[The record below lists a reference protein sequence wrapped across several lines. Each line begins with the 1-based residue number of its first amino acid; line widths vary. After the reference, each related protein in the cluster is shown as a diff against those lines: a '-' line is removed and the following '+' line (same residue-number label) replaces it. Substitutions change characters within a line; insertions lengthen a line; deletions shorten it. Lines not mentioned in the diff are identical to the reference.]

1 MQAGRG
7 NVSIR
12 GNRKLILCGVTVYCV
27 ACWSCGSLFSE
38 ARWQSGYAAACKAVD
53 AGSIPTLA
61 SIFPFRCERQ
71 SVRHPSASRDIIRET
86 ASEGE
91 FLRKTA
97 LVVDDSETARLV
109 LQKILETHDL
119 EVDTAESA
127 EDAIDYLSDSRPDII
142 FMDHEMPGMDGLEAV
157 SAIKDNP
164 ATATIPIMMYTAQQG
179 ELYVGQA
186 RALGAIGV
194 LPKQLEPVEVSKVLE
209 SLRIIG
215 EDAESREKRDRHEAE
230 IPSGEYPSLD
240 HFDQDL
246 REMIRTLFDQQRN
259 ILRRELEDS
268 QEIIARRVAD
278 KVRPPAQ
285 EEVTEETPERGG
297 VTRYALNSAVAAL
310 GVLAIIFALLFWYRE
325 DSWRELQIQNAE
337 LQRALEARQA
347 IATQDSLEVRQQLGQ
362 YRQSL
367 DEVRLVALD
376 SLEWAANQSS
386 QYGINEMPM
395 GDFRLSVLQELTNH
409 LVALDFRGVV
419 RIESHVGNFCMAFG
433 GTDGYGLATPDTP
446 AEQCDRVGFGPSEA
460 YEMGLRQTA
469 AFANFINAARART
482 EGAIRYEIIS
492 YGNSSPLLDYPP
504 TTSGISAGA
513 WNEIAANNNRVDVSL
528 YPD

>member
-1 MQAGRG
+1 
-7 NVSIR
+7 
-12 GNRKLILCGVTVYCV
+12 
-27 ACWSCGSLFSE
+27 
-38 ARWQSGYAAACKAVD
+38 
-53 AGSIPTLA
+53 
-61 SIFPFRCERQ
+61 
-71 SVRHPSASRDIIRET
+71 
-86 ASEGE
+86 
-91 FLRKTA
+91 LRKTA

-109 LQKILETHDL
+109 LQRILETHDL

-127 EDAIDYLSDSRPDII
+127 EDAIEYLSDSRPDII

-215 EDAESREKRDRHEAE
+215 EDAESREKRDRYEAQL
-230 IPSGEYPSLD
+230 PSGEYPSLD
-240 HFDQDL
+240 QFDQDL
-246 REMIRTLFDQQRN
+246 KDMIRNLFDQQRE

-268 QEIIARRVAD
+268 QEAIARRVAD
-278 KVRPPAQ
+278 QVRPPAQ
-285 EEVTEETPERGG
+285 EEAVEDTPESNGIPS
-297 VTRYALNSAVAAL
+297 YALQAAVAAL

-325 DSWRELQIQNAE
+325 DNWRDLQQQNAE

-347 IATQDSLEVRQQLGQ
+347 SATQDSFDVRQQLDQ

-367 DEVRLVALD
+367 DEVKMVALD

-386 QYGINEMPM
+386 HYGVNEIPM

-433 GTDGYGLATPDTP
+433 GPDGYELAAPDTP
-446 AEQCDRVGFGPSEA
+446 ADQCDQAGFGPSEA

-469 AFANFINAARART
+469 AFANFVNAARART

-492 YGNSSPLLDYPP
+492 YGNSSPLRDYPP
-504 TTSGISAGA
+504 AMAGISAAA
-513 WNEIAANNNRVDVSL
+513 WNEIAASNNRVDISL
-528 YPD
+528 YPE

>member
-1 MQAGRG
+1 
-7 NVSIR
+7 
-12 GNRKLILCGVTVYCV
+12 L
-27 ACWSCGSLFSE
+27 
-38 ARWQSGYAAACKAVD
+38 
-53 AGSIPTLA
+53 
-61 SIFPFRCERQ
+61 
-71 SVRHPSASRDIIRET
+71 H
-86 ASEGE
+86 
-91 FLRKTA
+91 KTA
-97 LVVDDSETARLV
+97 LVVDDSKTARNV
-109 LQKILETHDL
+109 LKKILETHDI
-119 EVDTAESA
+119 EVATAESA
-127 EDAIDYLSDSRPDII
+127 EGAIEYLSDSRPDII

-215 EDAESREKRDRHEAE
+215 EDAESREKRDQAE
-230 IPSGEYPSLD
+230 PEVRTGEYPVLEQ
-240 HFDQDL
+240 FDQDL
-246 REMIRTLFDQQRN
+246 RDMIRNLFDQQRE

-268 QEIIARRVAD
+268 QEIIARRIAD
-278 KVRPPAQ
+278 QVRPAEQ
-285 EEVTEETPERGG
+285 EEAVEDAPDRKGMPSY
-297 VTRYALNSAVAAL
+297 VLQSAVTVL

-325 DSWRELQIQNAE
+325 DNWRDLEHRNADLQQ
-337 LQRALEARQA
+337 ALEARQA
-347 IATQDSLEVRQQLGQ
+347 SAVQDSLEVRQQIDQ

-367 DEVRLVALD
+367 DEVTMVALD

-419 RIESHVGNFCMAFG
+419 RIESHVGNFCMTFG
-433 GTDGYGLATPDTP
+433 GPDGYGLAAPDTP
-446 AEQCDRVGFGPSEA
+446 ADQCDQVGFGPSEA

-469 AFANFINAARART
+469 AFANFINSART

-504 TTSGISAGA
+504 SAAGISAAA
-513 WNEIAANNNRVDVSL
+513 WNEIAASNNRVDISL
-528 YPD
+528 YPE